1 LWRGEVL
8 RKSLDTYKKKIDANH
23 NILFSYNIAIEYL
36 DFLVDEN
43 LLKFFDEAGHL
54 LRFMTFELYI
64 KVENKF
70 FVGLIQSS
78 LHGFDSFAVTKNNY
92 YEGEEGLLKL
102 FAFFDP
108 EKTSYKKIKKCKNI
122 LHDYQT
128 FSTHVAVVNL
138 VVKDF
143 SIDFAYY
150 EKVL

>member
-8 RKSLDTYKKKIDANH
+8 RKSLDTYKKKIDENH

-92 YEGEEGLLKL
+92 YEGEKGVLKL

-108 EKTSYKKIKKCKNI
+108 EKTSYKKIKELAKKYGLEDFVDKEFGFTTNI
-122 LHDYQT
+122 Q
-128 FSTHVAVVNL
+128 V
-138 VVKDF
+138 
-143 SIDFAYY
+143 YY
-150 EKVL
+150 KILDLNYI